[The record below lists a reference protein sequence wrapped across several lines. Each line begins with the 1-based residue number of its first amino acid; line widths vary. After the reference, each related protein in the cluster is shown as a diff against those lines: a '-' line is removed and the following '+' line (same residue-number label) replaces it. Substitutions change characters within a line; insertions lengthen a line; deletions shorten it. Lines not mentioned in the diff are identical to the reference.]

1 MKKKTIAVALAVSI
15 VAAAAGVGIAAYML
29 RGGPAQAIKLTDL
42 SLGEKYLA
50 ELDYEKATATLEN
63 VINVEPNNT
72 EAYLALAQAYQYMG
86 DLDAAKETLE
96 SGYGSTGSELIER
109 KLTAWTGE
117 SEEGNS
123 GGEDS
128 GGSPEVEA
136 AATVEIAGRIY
147 AADVKELVLRNCGL
161 QDADLQ
167 KLAEF
172 TSLERLDISGN
183 GITDISAVGNLAT
196 LKKFYAANNAISD
209 VSVLAQLPALEYV
222 GLRNNQI
229 ENADGLFGI
238 GSLRYLHLSGN
249 QISSIPRPGSSLQL
263 LYLAGNRVDGE
274 AVPAGEGLLYCDI
287 K

>member
-1 MKKKTIAVALAVSI
+1 MKRKTIAVALAASIAVS
-15 VAAAAGVGIAAYML
+15 AAGVGLAAYML

-42 SLGEKYLA
+42 SMGEKYLA

-63 VINVEPNNT
+63 VITVEPNNT

-96 SGYGSTGSELIER
+96 SGYGNTGSELIER
-109 KLTAWTGE
+109 ALTAWAEE
-117 SEEGNS
+117 SEGV
-123 GGEDS
+123 GGDS
-128 GGSPEVEA
+128 SQPEAAA

-172 TSLERLDISGN
+172 TNLERLDISGN
-183 GITDISAVGNLAT
+183 GITDISVVGSLIT

-209 VSVLAQLPALEYV
+209 VSALAQLPALEYV

-238 GSLRYLHLSGN
+238 SSLKYLHLSEN
-249 QISSIPRPGSSLQL
+249 QIVSVPQPGSGLQL
-263 LYLAGNRVDGE
+263 LYLSGNQVDGA
-274 AVPAGEGLLYCDI
+274 AVPVGEGLLYCDI
-287 K
+287 R

>member
-1 MKKKTIAVALAVSI
+1 MKKKTIAVALAASIAVS
-15 VAAAAGVGIAAYML
+15 AAGVGIAAYML

-42 SLGEKYLA
+42 SMGEKYLA

-63 VINVEPNNT
+63 VITVEPNNT

-96 SGYGSTGSELIER
+96 SGYGNTGSELIER
-109 KLTAWTGE
+109 ALTVWAEE
-117 SEEGNS
+117 SEGV
-123 GGEDS
+123 GGDS
-128 GGSPEVEA
+128 SQPEAAA

-172 TSLERLDISGN
+172 TNLERLDISGN
-183 GITDISAVGNLAT
+183 GITDISAVGSLIT

-209 VSVLAQLPALEYV
+209 VSALAQLPALEYV

-238 GSLRYLHLSGN
+238 SSLKYLHLSEN
-249 QISSIPRPGSSLQL
+249 QIVSVPQPGSGLQL
-263 LYLAGNRVDGE
+263 LYLSGNQVDGA
-274 AVPAGEGLLYCDI
+274 AVPVGEGLLYCDI
-287 K
+287 R

>member
-1 MKKKTIAVALAVSI
+1 MKKKTIAVALAASIAVS
-15 VAAAAGVGIAAYML
+15 AAGVGIAAYML

-42 SLGEKYLA
+42 SMGEKYLA

-63 VINVEPNNT
+63 VITVEPNNT

-96 SGYGSTGSELIER
+96 SGYGNTGSELIER
-109 KLTAWTGE
+109 ALTVWA
-117 SEEGNS
+117 EEGV
-123 GGEDS
+123 GGDS
-128 GGSPEVEA
+128 SQPEAAA

-172 TSLERLDISGN
+172 TNLERLDISGN
-183 GITDISAVGNLAT
+183 GITDISAVGSLIT

-209 VSVLAQLPALEYV
+209 VSALAQLPALEYV

-238 GSLRYLHLSGN
+238 SSLKYLHLSEN
-249 QISSIPRPGSSLQL
+249 QIVSVPQPGSGLQL
-263 LYLAGNRVDGE
+263 LYLSGNQVDGA
-274 AVPAGEGLLYCDI
+274 AVPVGEGLLYCDI
-287 K
+287 R

>member
-1 MKKKTIAVALAVSI
+1 MKRKTIAVALAASIAVS
-15 VAAAAGVGIAAYML
+15 AAGVGIAAYML

-42 SLGEKYLA
+42 SMGEKYLA

-63 VINVEPNNT
+63 VITVEPNNT

-96 SGYGSTGSELIER
+96 SGYGNTGSELIER
-109 KLTAWTGE
+109 ALTVWAEE
-117 SEEGNS
+117 SEGV
-123 GGEDS
+123 GGDS
-128 GGSPEVEA
+128 SQPEAAA

-172 TSLERLDISGN
+172 TNLERLDISGN
-183 GITDISAVGNLAT
+183 GITDISAVGSLIT

-209 VSVLAQLPALEYV
+209 VSALAQLPALEYV

-238 GSLRYLHLSGN
+238 SSLKYLHLSEN
-249 QISSIPRPGSSLQL
+249 QIVSVPQPGSGLQL
-263 LYLAGNRVDGE
+263 LYLSGNQVDG
-274 AVPAGEGLLYCDI
+274 AAGPVGEGLLYCDI
-287 K
+287 R

>member
-1 MKKKTIAVALAVSI
+1 MKKKTIAAVLAVSI
-15 VAAAAGVGIAAYML
+15 VLAAVGVGIAAYML

-96 SGYGSTGSELIER
+96 SGYGNTGSELIER

-117 SEEGNS
+117 SEDGNS
-123 GGEDS
+123 GGSGDS
-128 GGSPEVEA
+128 PQAEA

-147 AADVKELVLRNCGL
+147 ATDVKELVLRDCGL

-183 GITDISAVGNLAT
+183 GITDISAVGNLAA

-222 GLRNNQI
+222 GLRNNRI

-249 QISSIPRPGSSLQL
+249 QISSVPQPGSSLQL
-263 LYLAGNRVDGE
+263 LYLAGNRVDGA

>member
-1 MKKKTIAVALAVSI
+1 MKKKTIAVALAASIAVS
-15 VAAAAGVGIAAYML
+15 AAGVGIAAYML

-42 SLGEKYLA
+42 SMGEKYLA

-63 VINVEPNNT
+63 VITVEPNNT

-96 SGYGSTGSELIER
+96 SGYGNTGSELIER
-109 KLTAWTGE
+109 ALTAWAEE
-117 SEEGNS
+117 SEGV
-123 GGEDS
+123 GGDS
-128 GGSPEVEA
+128 SQPEAAA

-172 TSLERLDISGN
+172 TNLERLDISGN
-183 GITDISAVGNLAT
+183 GITDISAVGSLIT

-209 VSVLAQLPALEYV
+209 VSALAQLPALEYV

-238 GSLRYLHLSGN
+238 SSLKYLHLSEN
-249 QISSIPRPGSSLQL
+249 QIVSVPQPGSGLQL
-263 LYLAGNRVDGE
+263 LYLSGNQVDGA
-274 AVPAGEGLLYCDI
+274 AVPVGEGLLYCDI
-287 K
+287 R

>member
-1 MKKKTIAVALAVSI
+1 MKKKTIAVALAASIAVS
-15 VAAAAGVGIAAYML
+15 AAGVGLAAYML

-42 SLGEKYLA
+42 SMGEKYLA

-63 VINVEPNNT
+63 VITVEPNNT

-96 SGYGSTGSELIER
+96 SGYGNTGSELIER
-109 KLTAWTGE
+109 ALTVWAEE
-117 SEEGNS
+117 SEGV
-123 GGEDS
+123 GGDS
-128 GGSPEVEA
+128 SQPEAAA

-172 TSLERLDISGN
+172 TNLERLDISGN
-183 GITDISAVGNLAT
+183 GITDISAVGSLIT

-209 VSVLAQLPALEYV
+209 VSALAQLPALEYV

-238 GSLRYLHLSGN
+238 SSLKYLHLSEN
-249 QISSIPRPGSSLQL
+249 QIVSVPQPGSGLQL
-263 LYLAGNRVDGE
+263 LYLSGNQVDGA
-274 AVPAGEGLLYCDI
+274 AVPVGEGLLYCDI
-287 K
+287 R

>member
-1 MKKKTIAVALAVSI
+1 MKRKTIAVALAASIAVS
-15 VAAAAGVGIAAYML
+15 AAGVGLAAYML

-42 SLGEKYLA
+42 SMGEKYLA

-63 VINVEPNNT
+63 VITVEPNNT

-96 SGYGSTGSELIER
+96 SGYGNTGSELIER
-109 KLTAWTGE
+109 ALTAWAEE
-117 SEEGNS
+117 SEGV
-123 GGEDS
+123 GGDS
-128 GGSPEVEA
+128 SQPEAAA

-172 TSLERLDISGN
+172 TNLERLDISGN
-183 GITDISAVGNLAT
+183 GITDISAVGSLIT

-209 VSVLAQLPALEYV
+209 VSALAQLPALEYV

-238 GSLRYLHLSGN
+238 SSLKYLHLSEN
-249 QISSIPRPGSSLQL
+249 QIVSVPQPGSGLQL
-263 LYLAGNRVDGE
+263 LYLSGNQVDGA
-274 AVPAGEGLLYCDI
+274 AVPVGEGLLYCDI
-287 K
+287 R

>member
-1 MKKKTIAVALAVSI
+1 MKRKTIAVALAASIAVS
-15 VAAAAGVGIAAYML
+15 AAGVGIAAYML

-42 SLGEKYLA
+42 SMGEKYLA

-63 VINVEPNNT
+63 VITVEPNNT

-96 SGYGSTGSELIER
+96 SGYGNTGSELIER
-109 KLTAWTGE
+109 ALTVWAEE
-117 SEEGNS
+117 SEGV
-123 GGEDS
+123 GGDS
-128 GGSPEVEA
+128 SQPEAAA

-172 TSLERLDISGN
+172 TNLERLDISGN
-183 GITDISAVGNLAT
+183 GITDISAVGSLIT

-209 VSVLAQLPALEYV
+209 VSALAQLPALEYV

-238 GSLRYLHLSGN
+238 SSLKYLHLSEN
-249 QISSIPRPGSSLQL
+249 QIVSVPQPGSGLQL
-263 LYLAGNRVDGE
+263 LYLSGNQVDGA
-274 AVPAGEGLLYCDI
+274 AVPVGEGLLYCDI
-287 K
+287 R